1 MKANEVKKILR
12 VTQKTLNSYIQN
24 GKLHPTILSK
34 TRYEYDED
42 EVYALIGKKKPLQ
55 RFDVTYA
62 RVSQRKQKEDLDRQ
76 NERLYNFAINNGFSI
91 HEQLSDIKSGM
102 DFLNRKNFQKL
113 ISLVFE
119 HKIKTVIIENKD
131 RLARFGFD
139 LLKDIFKRN
148 GTEIVVMSDVDN
160 RSYEQELTDD
170 LISIIHYYSMKSYSN
185 RRKLNRIEKTL
196 KEKEP
201 EE

>member
-24 GKLHPTILSK
+24 GKLHPTVLSK

-42 EVYALIGKKKPLQ
+42 EVYALIGKKKPIQ

-62 RVSQRKQKEDLDRQ
+62 RVSQRKQKDDLDRQ

-102 DFLNRKNFQKL
+102 EFLNRKNFQKL
-113 ISLVFE
+113 ISLV
-119 HKIKTVIIENKD
+119 
-131 RLARFGFD
+131 L
-139 LLKDIFKRN
+139 
-148 GTEIVVMSDVDN
+148 
-160 RSYEQELTDD
+160 
-170 LISIIHYYSMKSYSN
+170 
-185 RRKLNRIEKTL
+185 
-196 KEKEP
+196 
-201 EE
+201 